1 MEEFRIALTAGWFDR
16 ALSFYRDVVGLSV
29 LQEWPPQEG
38 HGVLFSLEKATLEI
52 IDEKHA
58 TWVDTMEVGRRVS
71 GPVRF
76 AVKVSDIRS
85 SLKSVSDAGIQIL
98 HEPRP
103 DSMARS
109 ERSNNRTR
117 RDARDAFQR
126 TSVGSR

>member
-98 HEPRP
+98 HEPVLTPWRDLNARIIGP
-103 DSMARS
+103 DGMHVTLFSGH
-109 ERSNNRTR
+109 
-117 RDARDAFQR
+117 Q
-126 TSVGSR
+126 